1 MEPLQEEEWDVFS
14 PSQNWDAL
22 CHYASVRGVT
32 ASLSEEDEHGN
43 LTLLARTA
51 NPRLNPN
58 AVAVTEG
65 STPFRKMLYNATI
78 ETLAQLAA
86 QNDTPNAPSQDPNT
100 ENPQETKPNPTNPP
114 TPLDKPT

>member
-1 MEPLQEEEWDVFS
+1 MIEEELENFTD
-14 PSQNWDAL
+14 SQNWDAL

-100 ENPQETKPNPTNPP
+100 ENPQETKPNQPNPP
-114 TPLDKPT
+114 TPLDKPN

>member
-1 MEPLQEEEWDVFS
+1 MIEEELENFTD
-14 PSQNWDAL
+14 SQNWDAL

-65 STPFRKMLYNATI
+65 SSPFRKMLYNATI
-78 ETLAQLAA
+78 ATLAQLAA
-86 QNDTPNAPSQDPNT
+86 QNDTPEPPSQDPNT
-100 ENPQETKPNPTNPP
+100 ENPQETKPNQTNPP
-114 TPLDKPT
+114 QPPDKPN